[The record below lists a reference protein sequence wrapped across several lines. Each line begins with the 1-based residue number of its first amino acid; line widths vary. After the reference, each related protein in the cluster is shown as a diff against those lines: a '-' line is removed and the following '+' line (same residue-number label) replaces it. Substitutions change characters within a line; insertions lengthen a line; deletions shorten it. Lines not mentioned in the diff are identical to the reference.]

1 LTDSGLSTT
10 SDADSHDDSV
20 AVEGDKLVI
29 RQQALPVAAA
39 AATTAEPP
47 ASDRVR

>member
-10 SDADSHDDSV
+10 SDADSHDDSI

-29 RQQALPVAAA
+29 RQQVLPAAAA
-39 AATTAEPP
+39 AATAEPP
-47 ASDRVR
+47 TNDRVR